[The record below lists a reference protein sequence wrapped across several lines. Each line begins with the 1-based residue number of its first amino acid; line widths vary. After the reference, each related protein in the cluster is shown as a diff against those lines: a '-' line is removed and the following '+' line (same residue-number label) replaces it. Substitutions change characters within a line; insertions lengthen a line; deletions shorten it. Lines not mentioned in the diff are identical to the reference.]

1 MSTTVLDGRDFVA
14 ETPRT
19 RRDARRRWR
28 FWSLIAS
35 VTLPVGLAAAY
46 LYGIAANQYVTE
58 FRFSVRQEAPLRVD
72 PAPGQAQALAGNSAL
87 LTVMTDSQ
95 IVVQYLKSRQII
107 DDLIAS
113 GVNLDAMYAT
123 DNGDF
128 LATLTPGDTA
138 ERRLRYW
145 KRMVDPFFDMTTGI
159 VSVQVRA
166 FSPGDAKMVA
176 TKALELSERLINDMS
191 NRAHADVVTFATAEA
206 KASGAK
212 LKAAQA
218 AIAAYRDQH
227 AVLFPEMQA
236 TADTSVAGLLETSLI
251 EAKTDY
257 ATQIAQGVAK
267 DAIPVRILANRVA
280 AMEAELHRMQ
290 GRLAGQQD
298 ATLASVLSGYN
309 VLLLDQEIAAKVYE
323 RALIS
328 LQDACNAASQQS
340 VYLAAFVRPSLP
352 EQSMYPV
359 RWRVLLETAV
369 LAFVAWCLAQL
380 IYHGIRDHIH

>member
-1 MSTTVLDGRDFVA
+1 MSTTVVDGRDFVA
-14 ETPRT
+14 DTPRT
-19 RRDARRRWR
+19 KREARRRR
-28 FWSLIAS
+28 RLWSLIGS
-35 VTLPVGLAAAY
+35 VMLPVALVAVY
-46 LYGIAANQYVTE
+46 LYGIAANQFVTE

-72 PAPGQAQALAGNSAL
+72 PTPGPAQTLSGNGAL

-107 DDLIAS
+107 DDLIAA
-113 GVNLDAMYAT
+113 GVNLDAIYARN
-123 DNGDF
+123 NGDF
-128 LATLTPGDTA
+128 LAALTPGDTA

-166 FSPGDAKMVA
+166 FSPKDARLVA
-176 TKALELSERLINDMS
+176 TTALELSEHLVNDMS
-191 NRAHADVVTFATAEA
+191 NRAHADLVAFAVSEAEA
-206 KASGAK
+206 SATK
-212 LKAAQA
+212 LKAAQS
-218 AIAAYRDQH
+218 AIATYRDQH

-236 TADTSVAGLLETSLI
+236 TADTSVEGQLQNALI

-257 ATQIAQGVAK
+257 AAQIAQGVAK
-267 DAIPVRILANRVA
+267 DAMPVRILANRIA
-280 AMEAELHRMQ
+280 AMQAELRGLH
-290 GRLAGQQD
+290 GRLAGPED

-309 VLLLDQEIAAKVYE
+309 VLLLNQEIAAKVYE

-328 LQDACNAASQQS
+328 LQDARNAASQQS

-369 LAFVAWCLAQL
+369 LAFIAWCLAQL
-380 IYHGIRDHIH
+380 IYHGIRDHID